1 MCLESF
7 LLLLLKIVPS
17 LSLEEEQM
25 VFKKFLDFKVYI
37 GPGQAFCYN
46 EGGWFRLV
54 FATHPDQLRIGME
67 RVVSCVDAI
76 RKENL
81 YCRNRSMCHDH
92 LTAFNSDKTDE
103 VMTDGESF
111 EEQAQGFRL
120 SISNSDCLSLKTTE
134 KRTKEIEKHH
144 HEDVASK
151 TE

>member
-1 MCLESF
+1 MFGEVVTSQGQPQSIFSGIL
-7 LLLLLKIVPS
+7 
-17 LSLEEEQM
+17 
-25 VFKKFLDFKVYI
+25 
-37 GPGQAFCYN
+37 PGSRA
-46 EGGWFRLV
+46 R
-54 FATHPDQLRIGME
+54 ME